1 MLAGAVV
8 GDVGLDGDDDS
19 EGRRRLVP
27 KVRLHHCLLLFVY
40 GGFGFALVFRLLKL
54 RGFLF

>member
-1 MLAGAVV
+1 VLAGAVV

-27 KVRLHHCLLLFVY
+27 KVRLHHCLLLLLFVFMA
-40 GGFGFALVFRLLKL
+40 GLVLLWFFGF
-54 RGFLF
+54 